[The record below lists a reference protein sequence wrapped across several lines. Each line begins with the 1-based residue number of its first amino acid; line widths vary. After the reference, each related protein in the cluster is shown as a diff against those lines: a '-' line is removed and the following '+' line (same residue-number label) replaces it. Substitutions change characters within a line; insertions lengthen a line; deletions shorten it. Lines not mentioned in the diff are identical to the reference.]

1 MVAVQ
6 PVAPT
11 RPPSAIED
19 FLWNMH
25 SVLVHTPGP
34 LEIDLLGE
42 AYSKRMG
49 HKFAIERFLVVG
61 EGGLAATLKR
71 IPHIVTPY
79 VENGVTCIKA
89 SQDRSLTK
97 QGLIEADQAYRRELS
112 KKSAQAKAKSA
123 NGNAPKSRAAPKAD
137 EKPPSAVV
145 GAAPS
150 KTAATVAPASPAVG
164 EKRPAE
170 GAASGG
176 GDAAKK
182 TKVADSETLAKM
194 LVQGV
199 ARVLQ
204 NRAKAGKGP
213 LPLNELETEFTQL
226 WQVPFD
232 LAQAGETDTAA
243 FLQKW
248 PNKVE
253 LIGEGS
259 RRMVQLSTKTAAKK
273 AAGTVPAATGKKTQ
287 DGPQT
292 LQEARQE
299 AANMLESI
307 KDMLRRQQTLVAA
320 LDRLAA

>member
-1 MVAVQ
+1 
-6 PVAPT
+6 
-11 RPPSAIED
+11 
-19 FLWNMH
+19 MH
-25 SVLVHTPGP
+25 TVLVNTPGP

-42 AYSKRMG
+42 AYSKRLG

-89 SQDRSLTK
+89 AQDRSLTK
-97 QGLIEADQAYRRELS
+97 HGLIEADQAYRRELA
-112 KKSAQAKAKSA
+112 KKSAQAKAKGA
-123 NGNAPKSRAAPKAD
+123 NGNAAKPRAVPKAD
-137 EKPPSAVV
+137 EKPP

-150 KTAATVAPASPAVG
+150 KTAPAVAPASPAVG

-170 GAASGG
+170 GG

-182 TKVADSETLAKM
+182 AKVADSETLAKM

-199 ARVLQ
+199 VRVLQ

-213 LPLNELETEFTQL
+213 LPLSELETEFTQL

-232 LAQAGETDTAA
+232 LAQAGETDAAA

-259 RRMVQLSTKTAAKK
+259 KRMVHLFSKTAAKK
-273 AAGTVPAATGKKTQ
+273 TGGTAPTVPGKKE
-287 DGPQT
+287 GPQS
-292 LQEARQE
+292 LEEARRE
-299 AANMLESI
+299 AQCMLDTI
-307 KDMLRRQQTLVAA
+307 KDMLKRQQTLVAA